1 MARKPIYLTERQ
13 KAILE
18 FIEAYASRHG
28 IAPTLREIC
37 EHFGYSSYGTAYKH
51 LRLLGE
57 KGFLRRD
64 WNQKRGLEI
73 LRPAHESHDATAV
86 KLPFHGRI
94 AAGQPIEAIP
104 DGEAVDVPAQLLGG
118 GMGRIANGRSAG
130 RAAGNSHYV
139 LQVLGESMLG
149 EGILDGD
156 WVVVERRQEAEP
168 GEMVVALIGQD
179 ATLKRFYPEG
189 EVIRLQPS
197 NPSMAPIRVPANEV
211 RVQGVVVGLMRRF

>member
-13 KAILE
+13 KAVLE
-18 FIEAYASRHG
+18 FIEAYASRNG

-73 LRPAHESHDATAV
+73 LRPAQESHEATAV

-118 GMGRIANGRSAG
+118 GMGRNANGRAAG
-130 RAAGNSHYV
+130 RAAGHGHYV
-139 LQVLGESMLG
+139 LQVVGESMLG
-149 EGILDGD
+149 EGIFDGD

-189 EVIRLQPS
+189 AVIRLQPS

>member
-13 KAILE
+13 KEVLE
-18 FIEAYASRHG
+18 FIEAYAAGSG

-73 LRPAHESHDATAV
+73 LRPTPSHEAAAV

-118 GMGRIANGRSAG
+118 MGRAAAGRS
-130 RAAGNSHYV
+130 AAGNSHYV

-149 EGILDGD
+149 EGIFDGD
-156 WVVVERRQEAEP
+156 WVIVERRQEAEP

-197 NPSMAPIRVPANEV
+197 NPSMAPLRVPANEV